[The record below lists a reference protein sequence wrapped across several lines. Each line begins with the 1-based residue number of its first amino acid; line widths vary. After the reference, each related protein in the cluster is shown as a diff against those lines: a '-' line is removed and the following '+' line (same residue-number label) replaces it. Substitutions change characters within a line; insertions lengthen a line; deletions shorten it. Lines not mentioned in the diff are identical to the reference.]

1 MEGMEQNLG
10 FRQFLKMAIDIA
22 QFYLLDVHSFNQIE
36 VGIHDLMHE
45 RQSGMSQN
53 FILES

>member
-1 MEGMEQNLG
+1 MEQNLG